1 MRAHQLED
9 GGLHIVQLSGEIDL
23 ERSPELRAL
32 LDSRVKAR
40 TPALALDFREVS
52 FIDSSGLATLV
63 EYCRKARDYEGRFA
77 IFGVSERVRTVF
89 EIVRL
94 QEFLGLYDSIDA
106 VRAAW
111 GVSDSAS
118 A

>member
-1 MRAHQLED
+1 MRAHQLESD
-9 GGLHIVQLSGEIDL
+9 GLHIVELSGEIDL
-23 ERSPELRAL
+23 ERSPELRQL
-32 LDSRVKAR
+32 LDTRAKAR
-40 TPALALDFREVS
+40 TPALALDFRGVS

-63 EYCRKARDYEGRFA
+63 EYCRKAQDYEGRFA
-77 IFGVSERVRTVF
+77 VFGVSERVRTVF

-94 QEFLGLYDSIDA
+94 QEFLGLYDSVEA

-111 GVSDSAS
+111 GMSDPAS

>member
-1 MRAHQLED
+1 MRANELESD
-9 GGLHIVQLSGEIDL
+9 GLHIVELSGEIDL
-23 ERSPELRAL
+23 ERSPELRQL
-32 LDSRVKAR
+32 LDSRAKAR
-40 TPALALDFREVS
+40 TPALALDFRDVS

-63 EYCRKARDYEGRFA
+63 EYCRKAQDFDGRFA
-77 IFGVSERVRTVF
+77 IFGLSERVRTVF

-94 QEFLGLYDSIDA
+94 QEFLGLYDSLES

-111 GVSDSAS
+111 RMSDSAS